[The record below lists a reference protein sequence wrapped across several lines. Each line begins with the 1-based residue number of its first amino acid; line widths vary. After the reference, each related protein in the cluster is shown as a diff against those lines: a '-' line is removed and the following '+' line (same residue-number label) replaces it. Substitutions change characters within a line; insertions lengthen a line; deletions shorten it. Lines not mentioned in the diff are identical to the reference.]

1 MPPQV
6 LGEGLAPPGTH
17 HVEPEPGPHQMLS
30 DEPGTG
36 VLLVLY
42 DENSGSDGADR
53 SPLGSLRLTHPLRLP
68 ICFVCLIAS
77 SA

>member
-1 MPPQV
+1 
-6 LGEGLAPPGTH
+6 
-17 HVEPEPGPHQMLS
+17 MLS